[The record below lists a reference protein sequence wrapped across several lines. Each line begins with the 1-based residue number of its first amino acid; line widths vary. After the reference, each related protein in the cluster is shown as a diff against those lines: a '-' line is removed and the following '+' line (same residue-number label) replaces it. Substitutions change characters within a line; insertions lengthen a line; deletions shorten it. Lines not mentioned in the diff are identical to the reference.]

1 MEVELMFF
9 LDSLVFG
16 GNCLH
21 NYSTK
26 IQNLINHLEDETN
39 EDPKYRL
46 EGFVKLTWC
55 VADNIAKTLG
65 TKNQDEKQISK
76 LKTILEDIYLFIKK
90 EYEKKE
96 DKDQIPSTIKP
107 EKFLAE
113 LKKHIYESEI
123 PAKLGKTNK
132 RKRNDIEKPK

>member
-26 IQNLINHLEDETN
+26 IQNLINDLEDETN
-39 EDPKYRL
+39 ADPKYRV
-46 EGFVKLTWC
+46 EGFVKLTWF
-55 VADNIAKTLG
+55 VAHNIAKSLG

-76 LKTILEDIYLFIKK
+76 TKMILEDIFKFIKK
-90 EYEKKE
+90 EYEQKE
-96 DKDQIPSTIKP
+96 DKDQIPSTIEP

-113 LKKHIYESEI
+113 LEKHIYKSV
-123 PAKLGKTNK
+123 GKTNK

>member
-26 IQNLINHLEDETN
+26 IQNLINDLEDETN

-46 EGFVKLTWC
+46 EGFVKLTWFA
-55 VADNIAKTLG
+55 ADNIARSLG

-76 LKTILEDIYLFIKK
+76 TKMILKDIYKFIKK

-96 DKDQIPSTIKP
+96 DKNQIPSTIKP

-113 LKKHIYESEI
+113 LQKHIYESEI
-123 PAKLGKTNK
+123 PAKKTNK
-132 RKRNDIEKPK
+132 RKRNENEKPK